1 MGATSSNAKY
11 GGKRNSKR
19 GSTNN
24 ANRLA
29 AFASGSAAGGADWG
43 SASPERIQGVVVEI
57 TALGGAV
64 TFGLSRDKGAHS
76 MTLMLDGH
84 RETMWYNGDA
94 VLDDELDAART
105 TIASIE

>member
-1 MGATSSNAKY
+1 MGVHQNNPKNAGSRK
-11 GGKRNSKR
+11 SKR

-29 AFASGSAAGGADWG
+29 AFSSGTAAGGADWG
-43 SASPERIQGVVVEI
+43 SASPERIQGIVVEI
-57 TALGGAV
+57 TSLGGAV

-76 MTLMLDGH
+76 MTLMLDGA

-105 TIASIE
+105 ALAAIE